1 MVDATQQNRENQIN
15 KDKHPVDL
23 RNEFLAKILHSKDD
37 LIGKYEQI
45 KSNTV
50 LDNVLTWVEI
60 LKRKEEGEKALIKK
74 IIEDPDFKNESSGEE
89 VIHGIFDHITRD
101 SEGLSGTETDL
112 AIIIQKSI
120 KIADDYAGL
129 FEIYLNEY
137 ADSQVGAAFRAL
149 NAEEI
154 SKKHWLEKLFEDL
167 VIRGNY

>member
-1 MVDATQQNRENQIN
+1 MADKTQHNSENQIN

-23 RNEFLAKILHSKDD
+23 RNEFLAKILRSKDE
-37 LIGKYEQI
+37 LISKYEQI
-45 KSNTV
+45 KQSI
-50 LDNVLTWVEI
+50 LLENVLTWVEI

-74 IIEDPDFKNESSGEE
+74 IIENPEFKSEKEGEE
-89 VIHGIFDHITRD
+89 VIHGVFDHLTQD
-101 SEGLSGTETDL
+101 SEGLSGTEKDL

-129 FEIYLNEY
+129 FEIYMNEY

-149 NAEEI
+149 NSEEI
-154 SKKHWLEKLFEDL
+154 SKKHWLESLFEDL